1 MKKVLIT
8 VVAVALLAS
17 VLALCLTACD
27 PKGKAGY
34 TPVPYQADTLTELNA
49 GTADVAIL
57 DYTMASYLLAQET
70 SLTKN
75 LTMIESIEFPSEEY
89 GVAFRK
95 GSTGLADKV
104 NRALNALKDTK
115 VKEIAARYGLEG
127 AVLSLDYTAP
137 ASVNDNDWNAIV
149 AEGKIVIGYTLNPPM
164 AIQATAGDPLTG
176 FDIELPKAVF
186 EWINKEYGTNLTVEF
201 QLIDWNTKETE
212 LSSGNIDVIWN
223 GMTITEER
231 EAAMTISNPY
241 LLNRQVAVIRSADAD
256 KYTTFESLKKARVV
270 AENGS
275 AGEEIANSI
284 FA

>member
-27 PKGKAGY
+27 PKDKAGY

-115 VKEIAARYGLEG
+115 VKEIAE
-127 AVLSLDYTAP
+127 
-137 ASVNDNDWNAIV
+137 
-149 AEGKIVIGYTLNPPM
+149 EGKIVIGYTLNPPM
-164 AIQATAGDPLTG
+164 AIQATSSDPLTG

-186 EWINKEYGTNLTVEF
+186 EWINEEYGTNLSVEF

-231 EAAMTISNPY
+231 AAAMTISNPY

-256 KYTTFESLKKARVV
+256 KYTTFESLKNARVV

>member
-27 PKGKAGY
+27 PKDKAGY

-75 LTMIESIEFPSEEY
+75 LTMIDSIEFPSEEY

-95 GSTGLADKV
+95 GSTGLADRV

-149 AEGKIVIGYTLNPPM
+149 AKGKIVIGYTLNPPM
-164 AIQATAGDPLTG
+164 AIQATADDPLTG

-186 EWINKEYGTNLTVEF
+186 EWIDADLRVEF

-231 EAAMTISNPY
+231 AAAMTISNPY

-256 KYTTFESLKKARVV
+256 KYTTFESLKNARVV

>member
-34 TPVPYQADTLTELNA
+34 TPVPYQADTLTELYT

-75 LTMIESIEFPSEEY
+75 LTMIDSIEFPSEEY

-104 NRALNALKDTK
+104 NRALNELKDTK

-127 AVLSLDYTAP
+127 AVLSLDYTEP

-149 AEGKIVIGYTLNPPM
+149 AKGEIVIGYTLNPPM
-164 AIQATAGDPLTG
+164 AIQATSSDPLTG

-186 EWINKEYGTNLTVEF
+186 EWINEEYGTDLTVKF

>member
-1 MKKVLIT
+1 MSPSST
-8 VVAVALLAS
+8 
-17 VLALCLTACD
+17 
-27 PKGKAGY
+27 
-34 TPVPYQADTLTELNA
+34 TPWR
-49 GTADVAIL
+49 AIC
-57 DYTMASYLLAQET
+57 YLLAQET

-75 LTMIESIEFPSEEY
+75 LTMIDSIEFPSEEY

-95 GSTGLADKV
+95 GSTGLANRV
-104 NRALNALKDTK
+104 NLALNALKDTK

-137 ASVNDNDWNAIV
+137 ASVDDDDWNAIV

-164 AIQATAGDPLTG
+164 AIQATSSDPLTG

-186 EWINKEYGTNLTVEF
+186 EWINEEYGTNLTVEF

-256 KYTTFESLKKARVV
+256 KYTTFESLKNARVV

>member
-1 MKKVLIT
+1 
-8 VVAVALLAS
+8 
-17 VLALCLTACD
+17 
-27 PKGKAGY
+27 
-34 TPVPYQADTLTELNA
+34 
-49 GTADVAIL
+49 
-57 DYTMASYLLAQET
+57 
-70 SLTKN
+70 
-75 LTMIESIEFPSEEY
+75 MIDSIEFPSEEY

-104 NRALNALKDTK
+104 NRALNALKDTE

-137 ASVNDNDWNAIV
+137 ASVDDTDWNAIV

-164 AIQATAGDPLTG
+164 AIQATSSDPLTG

-186 EWINKEYGTNLTVEF
+186 EWINEEYETDLTVEF